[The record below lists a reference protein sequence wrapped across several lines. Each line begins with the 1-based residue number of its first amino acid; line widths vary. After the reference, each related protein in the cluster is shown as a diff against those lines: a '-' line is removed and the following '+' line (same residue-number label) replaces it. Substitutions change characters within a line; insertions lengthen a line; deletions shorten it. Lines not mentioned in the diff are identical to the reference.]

1 MKEQTTDEF
10 ISESI
15 VRTKLLNARKTAGL
29 TQSELAVKSG
39 LSVSCISNME
49 SMDSQQSPKLD
60 SVVKYLEALGYR
72 LTVIKQGDKLRTEG
86 E

>member
-1 MKEQTTDEF
+1 MKDQTTDEY

-15 VRTKLLNARKTAGL
+15 VKTKLLNARKSSGL
-29 TQSELAVKSG
+29 TQSELANKSG

-49 SMDSQQSPKLD
+49 SVDSDKSPNLG

-72 LTVIKQGDKLRTEG
+72 LTVVKQGKRIG
-86 E
+86 EE

>member
-29 TQSELAVKSG
+29 TQSELAAKSG
-39 LSVSCISNME
+39 LSISCISNME
-49 SMDSQQSPKLD
+49 SMDSKQSPKLD

>member
-1 MKEQTTDEF
+1 MSKDQTTDEF

-15 VRTKLLNARKTAGL
+15 VRTKLLNARKSAGL
-29 TQSELAVKSG
+29 TQSELANQAG

-72 LTVIKQGDKLRTEG
+72 LTIVKKGTKIDAV
-86 E
+86 